1 MTYIHDMPCLTSAH
15 LPQSDIQPFTVS
27 RFVKSTWPKMQS
39 SSSNPQLWNSWNPSR
54 IRYNISFVHQK
65 SLSFPNYE
73 TVITKTL
80 KPPGFQTKPYCI
92 QFPKLSML
100 STVLEDP
107 IFQGVLKIHSSQLRL
122 KVLKI
127 LVALKSPTC
136 DSQVDTRKVIC
147 DPCDRENAPV
157 EIVDLPFF
165 THYTW
170 WFSIV
175 MLVYQWVMMGNATAR
190 TPALE
195 RRLKSLKTKSKSRI
209 SLKNDIKASTI
220 WTKIPKNVGWPK
232 EHVSF
237 G

>member
-1 MTYIHDMPCLTSAH
+1 MTYIHDMPCLTSGH

-65 SLSFPNYE
+65 SLSFQLFPQLWIGDHKNSE
-73 TVITKTL
+73 TTWVSNKTIL
-80 KPPGFQTKPYCI
+80 YPIPQTFHAFHCLGRS
-92 QFPKLSML
+92 FPSSKAY
-100 STVLEDP
+100 
-107 IFQGVLKIHSSQLRL
+107 KIHSSQLCL

-136 DSQVDTRKVIC
+136 DSQVDTRTGHLWPLRQRKC
-147 DPCDRENAPV
+147 PV
-157 EIVDLPFF
+157 EIVDLPFL

-195 RRLKSLKTKSKSRI
+195 RRWKSLKTKSKSRI
-209 SLKNDIKASTI
+209 SLKKRY
-220 WTKIPKNVGWPK
+220 
-232 EHVSF
+232 
-237 G
+237 